1 VKKHD
6 VPGIIESLEK
16 VAKEAAV
23 LHNSFFKYDLLLE
36 QRGVLADFFFAI
48 AEHAVDLIIWLK
60 NRNKQPLYHE
70 LKTIFN
76 QNLLALEKMFSELI
90 RKFKSAS
97 LDFGKI
103 VNIKKLVDAIE
114 DYRLTW
120 PC

>member
-1 VKKHD
+1 MKKHD

-16 VAKEAAV
+16 VANEAAV
-23 LHNSFFKYDLLLE
+23 LHHSLFEYELE
-36 QRGVLADFFFAI
+36 EEGDRLAHFFFAI

-76 QNLLALEKMFSELI
+76 QNLLALEKTFSELI

-114 DYRLTW
+114 DYKLTW
-120 PC
+120 PCQ